1 MEFDVDHVSEMQLA
15 WGKRVDSAFKEKVVT
30 ISAGLGIDPNY
41 LMAAMAFETGRTF
54 QPDIQNPR
62 SKATGL
68 IQFMPKTA
76 QSLGTSIE
84 ALARMSA
91 VEQLDV
97 VATYFAPH
105 AGKLKDLDDIYM
117 AILWPAAV
125 GKAASF
131 VLFAQ
136 PSKAYDLNK
145 GLDANDDGAV
155 TKAEAAS
162 RVQQHLV
169 EGMREELRG

>member
-1 MEFDVDHVSEMQLA
+1 
-15 WGKRVDSAFKEKVVT
+15 
-30 ISAGLGIDPNY
+30 
-41 LMAAMAFETGRTF
+41 
-54 QPDIQNPR
+54 
-62 SKATGL
+62 
-68 IQFMPKTA
+68 
-76 QSLGTSIE
+76 
-84 ALARMSA
+84 
-91 VEQLDV
+91 
-97 VATYFAPH
+97 
-105 AGKLKDLDDIYM
+105 M